1 MTDRGKWRN
10 GNMNGI
16 GQDFDNFLKEQGIF
30 EEVNELAAKKLITYQ
45 LKQAMDEQNVTKSY
59 VAKKMKTSRVAV
71 DNILDPAF
79 NTSIE
84 SLERF
89 ANILGKRLTISLT

>member
-1 MTDRGKWRN
+1 MK
-10 GNMNGI
+10 GI
-16 GQDFDNFLKEQGIF
+16 GQNFDDFLKEQGLYD
-30 EEVNELAAKKLITYQ
+30 EVNELAAKKLITYQ
-45 LKQAMDEQNVTKSY
+45 LKQAMQEKNLTKST

-89 ANILGKRLTISLT
+89 ACAVGKKLTISLS